1 VPHRRLYKKFCST
14 VIHTSRTLARSLFP
28 LDHILKR
35 RTRAE
40 GRVVARRNLQRRTR
54 LRVSPRSRRA
64 RLSSK
69 GSKLGQR
76 HLVARAH
83 RGADDVERGVEHS
96 ADARLGLTRLSRDRI
111 DQGLLI
117 QSRGIASTSNGYNIA
132 GARVGQS
139 ITDSYPR
146 SFKPSKKSLCSSSF
160 PSRRINKSSPPR
172 SIPSFV
178 RLPHHENKH
187 GTLFSFFFLSP
198 RSTRR
203 RTVSHTRETKRNEN
217 QQMNSRAIHLRLVY
231 R

>member
-1 VPHRRLYKKFCST
+1 M
-14 VIHTSRTLARSLFP
+14 
-28 LDHILKR
+28 
-35 RTRAE
+35 
-40 GRVVARRNLQRRTR
+40 
-54 LRVSPRSRRA
+54 RVSPRSRRA

-96 ADARLGLTRLSRDRI
+96 ADARLGLTRLSRDRV

-132 GARVGQS
+132 GARGGQS
-139 ITDSYPR
+139 ITDSRPR
-146 SFKPSKKSLCSSSF
+146 SFKPSKSLCSF
-160 PSRRINKSSPPR
+160 PSRRTNKSSPPR
-172 SIPSFV
+172 SIPPFV
-178 RLPHHENKH
+178 RLPHHENKD
-187 GTLFSFFFLSP
+187 GTLFFFFFRP
-198 RSTRR
+198 VQRDAEPY
-203 RTVSHTRETKRNEN
+203 RTHAKRNEN